1 MPKRLVSLLV
11 ILILALA
18 APAAAPAAQALSI
31 DIFGPGQSRVNMAF
45 TEPLPLGAGQSVPSE
60 AGAFMNL
67 VRENLAYLPFLRLVP
82 DAEILGGT
90 RMPGVTRDDIDMRRF
105 QLSKVDLVMTAGWQ
119 PAAEGSRLECRVYEA
134 STGRLV
140 VGKAYLRVAPD
151 SLVKVADLFCSHF
164 MEALT
169 GRGEFFR
176 SRIAFSRQSGK
187 NREIWTM
194 TPQGRDLRQV
204 SFFGGTS
211 VSPTWSPDGRY
222 LAFSHHS
229 IWQHTLGVWD
239 STANR
244 IFEAKLPGTTIGGMA
259 FMPDGSLAVA
269 ITRGNMDIFKM
280 TRDLTRIDKPLV
292 DNWAIDVSPCFDDE
306 GRLMAFT
313 SDRQG
318 NPQIFVKD
326 MESGKEERVT
336 FEGKYNTSPSL
347 SPDGRLVVYSR
358 RTPGG
363 HRIFVT
369 DIQTM
374 RERQLTFG
382 PGNDEEPAFSPDGYF
397 VVFSSNR
404 SGTYRLY
411 LTTRHGDEPRA
422 LDTGKGAATQPA
434 MGLRPE

>member
-1 MPKRLVSLLV
+1 MPRRLFSLVLA
-11 ILILALA
+11 LALA
-18 APAAAPAAQALSI
+18 AALPAAAQAAQALSI

-45 TEPLPLGAGQSVPSE
+45 AEPLALAPATAVPNE
-60 AGAFMNL
+60 ASAFTNL
-67 VRENLAYLPFLRLVP
+67 VRENLDFLPFLRLVP
-82 DAEILGGT
+82 DADILGGT
-90 RMPGVTRDDIDMRRF
+90 HMPGVARDDVDMRRF
-105 QLSKVDLVMTAGWQ
+105 QLSKVDLVMTTGWQ
-119 PAAEGSRLECRVYEA
+119 PGADGSRLECRVYET

-151 SLVKVADLFCSHF
+151 TLPKVADMFCAHF

-176 SRIAFSRQSGK
+176 SRLAFSRQSGK

-194 TPQGRDLRQV
+194 TPQGRDLRQI

-211 VSPTWSPDGRY
+211 VSPAWSPDGRY

-239 STANR
+239 SVNNR
-244 IFEAKLPGTTIGGMA
+244 IFEAKLPGTTIGGLGFMA
-259 FMPDGSLAVA
+259 DGSLAVA
-269 ITRGNMDIFKM
+269 LTRGNMDIFKM
-280 TRDLTRIDKPLV
+280 TRDLTRIAETLV
-292 DNWAIDVSPCFDDE
+292 DNWAIDVSPCFDAQ
-306 GRLMAFT
+306 GRSMAFT

-318 NPQIFVKD
+318 NPQIFAKD
-326 MESGKEERVT
+326 LDSGKEERVT

-358 RTPGG
+358 RTASG

-382 PGNDEEPAFSPDGYF
+382 PGNDEEPCFSPDGYF

-404 SGTYRLY
+404 TGTYKLY

-422 LDTGKGAATQPA
+422 MDTGKGAATHPA